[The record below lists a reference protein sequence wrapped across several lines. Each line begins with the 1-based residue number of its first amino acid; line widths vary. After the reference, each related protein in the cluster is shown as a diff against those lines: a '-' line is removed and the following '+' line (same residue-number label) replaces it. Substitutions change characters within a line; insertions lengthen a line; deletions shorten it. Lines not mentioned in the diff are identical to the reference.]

1 VKNPRLPVPQ
11 AATGNQKIF
20 HNNIMPLHASTVNVG
35 ENSGFIH
42 KRKTQSRAFFLSSS
56 PLFAA
61 VRQQFVH
68 RGFELIRTAV

>member
-42 KRKTQSRAFFLSSS
+42 KSKDAVPGVLFIVITAFCCS
-56 PLFAA
+56 AA
-61 VRQQFVH
+61 TVRPP
-68 RGFELIRTAV
+68 RI